1 MKKRLFAIMLAL
13 AMLLAAV
20 PALAEE
26 GKIEEQNQVQEKI
39 FCATEGCTNEVAN
52 KGDFCKDCA
61 TAKKVAEEE
70 AAAKKAAEEE
80 AAAKKAAEEEALRKA
95 AEEEAAK
102 KAAEEE
108 ALRKAAEEA
117 AKKAAEGKTEGLK
130 ATPGETNQAGTG
142 ADGNCH
148 HNHTA
153 AWASTQTGVQGTMVE
168 HPAKDPTC
176 TSEGNI
182 KYYTC
187 TNCGRYFRRDESIKE
202 KIVATETSADEVKI
216 QKISHKLN
224 KVNGQPATC
233 TKAGNIEYYEC
244 SFCKGNFKDEK
255 GENPVNDVVIPAL
268 GHAMSEDVTYP
279 QKPTCTNA
287 GKATYACT
295 RCKAKQENVNVPA
308 LGHDYGDPT
317 WNWCG
322 VSSATATFKCK
333 REGCDESKTLPAT
346 VTTSNEYGNCYV
358 YTRHTAKVT
367 GPDGNDY
374 YDSKTTNCRRPD
386 WYYDPC
392 YYNNP
397 CGHWGCGNVCTRY
410 SNCVPCQNYRTTFR
424 VGGYNCLATPK
435 TGDVSVIGMA
445 LISLVGAGAA
455 IMGKKRK

>member
-233 TKAGNIEYYEC
+233 TKAGNIEYYVC
-244 SFCKGNFKDEK
+244 SVCQGKFKDEK
-255 GENPVNDVVIPAL
+255 GEIPVNDVVIPAL
-268 GHAMSEDVTYP
+268 GH
-279 QKPTCTNA
+279 
-287 GKATYACT
+287 
-295 RCKAKQENVNVPA
+295 
-308 LGHDYGDPT
+308 DYDDPT
-317 WNWCG
+317 WNWRG
-322 VSSATATFKCK
+322 VSSAIATFKCK
-333 REGCDESKTLPAT
+333 RNCKEKNAIVTCQVRPTRSSINNCGYYTYTAT
-346 VTTSNEYGNCYV
+346 VKFNDKT
-358 YTRHTAKVT
+358 YTNTRT
-367 GPDGNDY
+367 DY
-374 YDSKTTNCRRPD
+374 SCRPD

-435 TGDVSVIGMA
+435 TGDVSVMAPAMLA
-445 LISLVGAGAA
+445 LIGAAGAA
-455 IMGKKRK
+455 LGKKRR

>member
-39 FCATEGCTNEVAN
+39 FCATEGCTNGVTN
-52 KGDFCKDCA
+52 KGDFCIAC
-61 TAKKVAEEE
+61 
-70 AAAKKAAEEE
+70 AAKKAEEAAKKAEEE

-108 ALRKAAEEA
+108 AARKAAEEQKITEEEN
-117 AKKAAEGKTEGLK
+117 AKKSPMLLGEANPAGAETDNK
-130 ATPGETNQAGTG
+130 
-142 ADGNCH
+142 CY

-168 HPAKDPTC
+168 YPAKAATC

-187 TNCGRYFRRDESIKE
+187 NVCHGFFVENGAGIDQKDPKQVSEN
-202 KIVATETSADEVKI
+202 DVKTPKTKHTLI
-216 QKISHKLN
+216 QIAAN
-224 KVNGQPATC
+224 PATC
-233 TKAGNIEYYEC
+233 TEAGNIEYYEC
-244 SFCKGNFKDEK
+244 SVCKGKFADST
-255 GENPVNDVVIPAL
+255 GMHPIENIVIPAL
-268 GHAMSEDVTYP
+268 GHAMSEDVTYK
-279 QKPTCTNA
+279 QKPTCMKA
-287 GKATYACT
+287 GIATYTCT
-295 RCKAKQENVNVPA
+295 RCNAKQENVNVPA
-308 LGHDYGDPT
+308 LGHDYGQPA

-322 VSSATATFKCK
+322 VSSATATFRCK
-333 REGCDESKTLPAT
+333 RNCGEENAIVTRQVRPTRSSINNCGYYTYTAT
-346 VTTSNEYGNCYV
+346 VEFNGNT
-358 YTRHTAKVT
+358 YTDTRT
-367 GPDGNDY
+367 DY
-374 YDSKTTNCRRPD
+374 SRRPD

-445 LISLVGAGAA
+445 LISLAGAGAA

>member
-20 PALAEE
+20 PALAEGE
-26 GKIEEQNQVQEKI
+26 GEPDKTEEKKI
-39 FCATEGCTNEVAN
+39 CTTEGCGKKVTGEGNLCV
-52 KGDFCKDCA
+52 DCA
-61 TAKKVAEEE
+61 TAKKV
-70 AAAKKAAEEE
+70 AEEE

-287 GKATYACT
+287 GKATYTCT

-333 REGCDESKTLPAT
+333 RNCGHSEPETASIVRNGINNCGYYTYTAT
-346 VTTSNEYGNCYV
+346 VQFNGQT
-358 YTRHTAKVT
+358 YTNTRT
-367 GPDGNDY
+367 DY
-374 YDSKTTNCRRPD
+374 SCRPD

-410 SNCVPCQNYRTTFR
+410 SNCVPCRDYRTTFR

-445 LISLVGAGAA
+445 LISLAGAGAA

>member
-13 AMLLAAV
+13 AMVLVAV

-26 GKIEEQNQVQEKI
+26 GE
-39 FCATEGCTNEVAN
+39 ATEVPETSTKIICKVCKKDVGSVDENGLCAN
-52 KGDFCKDCA
+52 C
-61 TAKKVAEEE
+61 
-70 AAAKKAAEEE
+70 AAKKAEEAAKKAEEE

-102 KAAEEE
+102 KAAEE
-108 ALRKAAEEA
+108 AAKKAAEEA

-153 AWASTQTGVQGTMVE
+153 AWASTQPGVQGTMVE
-168 HPAKDPTC
+168 YPAKAATC

-187 TNCGRYFRRDESIKE
+187 NVCKGYFVEDGGTIDIKKPKQVNE
-202 KIVATETSADEVKI
+202 NEVKI
-216 QKISHKLN
+216 SRTSHTLTKIDAK
-224 KVNGQPATC
+224 PATC
-233 TKAGNIEYYEC
+233 TEAGNIEYYKC
-244 SFCKGNFKDEK
+244 SVCNGKFKDEK

-268 GHAMSEDVTYP
+268 GHSVPAVDEYSV
-279 QKPTCTNA
+279 KPTCTTP
-287 GKATYACT
+287 GKATYKCSKCNT
-295 RCKAKQENVNVPA
+295 TLENVEIPA
-308 LGHDYGDPT
+308 LGHSYGSPS
-317 WNWCG
+317 WSWCG
-322 VSSATATFKCK
+322 FTSASATFTCTRNCGHSETETASIVRKSINNCGYYTY
-333 REGCDESKTLPAT
+333 TAT
-346 VTTSNEYGNCYV
+346 VIFNGNT
-358 YTRHTAKVT
+358 YTDTRT
-367 GPDGNDY
+367 DY
-374 YDSKTTNCRRPD
+374 SCRPD

-410 SNCVPCQNYRTTFR
+410 SDCVPCRDYRTTFR

-445 LISLVGAGAA
+445 LISLAGAGAA

>member
-13 AMLLAAV
+13 VMLLAAV

-26 GKIEEQNQVQEKI
+26 GEVQEQDQVKEKI
-39 FCATEGCTNEVAN
+39 LCATEGCKNEVAN

-61 TAKKVAEEE
+61 TAKKVAEE
-70 AAAKKAAEEE
+70 AAKKAEEE

-153 AWASTQTGVQGTMVE
+153 AWASTHPEVQGTMVE
-168 HPAKDPTC
+168 HPAVAATC
-176 TSEGNI
+176 TSEGNV

-187 TNCGRYFRRDESIKE
+187 NKCGGYFLRDENTE
-202 KIVATETSADEVKI
+202 DKIVATPSSAEAVKI

-233 TKAGNIEYYEC
+233 TVAGNIEYYEC
-244 SFCKGNFKDEK
+244 SVCNGEFKDEK

-268 GHAMSEDVTYP
+268 GHSVPADGGYTV
-279 QKPTCTNA
+279 KPTCTTA
-287 GKATYACT
+287 GKATYKCSKCNT
-295 RCKAKQENVNVPA
+295 TLENVEIPA
-308 LGHDYGDPT
+308 LGHSYGSPS
-317 WNWCG
+317 WSWCG
-322 VSSATATFKCK
+322 FTSASATFTCTRNCGHSETETASIVRKSINNCGYYTY
-333 REGCDESKTLPAT
+333 TAT
-346 VTTSNEYGNCYV
+346 VQFNGKT
-358 YTRHTAKVT
+358 YTDTRT
-367 GPDGNDY
+367 DY
-374 YDSKTTNCRRPD
+374 SCRPD

-410 SNCVPCQNYRTTFR
+410 SDCVPCQNYRTTFR

-445 LISLVGAGAA
+445 LISLAGAGAA

>member
-26 GKIEEQNQVQEKI
+26 GAVEQDNTAGNKI
-39 FCATEGCTNEVAN
+39 CATERCGKEV
-52 KGDFCKDCA
+52 KGEGILCA
-61 TAKKVAEEE
+61 TCAEKKAEEAAKKAEEE

-80 AAAKKAAEEEALRKA
+80 AARKAAEEEAAKKVA
-95 AEEEAAK
+95 EEAAK

-108 ALRKAAEEA
+108 ALRKAAEEQKITEEKN
-117 AKKAAEGKTEGLK
+117 AKKSPMLL
-130 ATPGETNQAGTG
+130 GEANPADTGTTNGCKHEHTTG
-142 ADGNCH
+142 WD
-148 HNHTA
+148 
-153 AWASTQTGVQGTMVE
+153 GTMVE
-168 HPAKDPTC
+168 HPAVAATC

-187 TNCGRYFRRDESIKE
+187 TNCGRYFLRNE
-202 KIVATETSADEVKI
+202 KITDKIDANETSADKVKTPKTGHTLTQI
-216 QKISHKLN
+216 AAKA
-224 KVNGQPATC
+224 ATC
-233 TKAGNIEYYEC
+233 TEAGNIEYYEC
-244 SFCKGNFKDEK
+244 SVCKGKFADST
-255 GENPVNDVVIPAL
+255 GMHPIENIVIPAL
-268 GHAMSEDVTYP
+268 GHAMSEDVTYK
-279 QKPTCTNA
+279 QKPTCMKA
-287 GKATYACT
+287 GIATYTCT
-295 RCKAKQENVNVPA
+295 RCNAKQENVNVPA
-308 LGHDYGDPT
+308 LGHDYGEPA

-322 VSSATATFKCK
+322 VSSATATFRC
-333 REGCDESKTLPAT
+333 RRNCGEENAIVTCQARLTRSSINNCGYYTYTAT
-346 VTTSNEYGNCYV
+346 VQFNGKT
-358 YTRHTAKVT
+358 YTDMRT
-367 GPDGNDY
+367 DY
-374 YDSKTTNCRRPD
+374 SCRPD

-445 LISLVGAGAA
+445 LISLAGAGAA

>member
-130 ATPGETNQAGTG
+130 APPGETNQAGTG

-233 TKAGNIEYYEC
+233 TKAGNIEYYVC
-244 SFCKGNFKDEK
+244 SVCQGKFKDEK
-255 GENPVNDVVIPAL
+255 GEIPVNDVVIPAL
-268 GHAMSEDVTYP
+268 GH
-279 QKPTCTNA
+279 
-287 GKATYACT
+287 
-295 RCKAKQENVNVPA
+295 
-308 LGHDYGDPT
+308 DYDDPT

-322 VSSATATFKCK
+322 VSSAIATFKCK
-333 REGCDESKTLPAT
+333 RNCKEKNAIVTCQVRPTRSSINNCGYYTYTAT
-346 VTTSNEYGNCYV
+346 VKFNDKT
-358 YTRHTAKVT
+358 YTNTRT
-367 GPDGNDY
+367 DY
-374 YDSKTTNCRRPD
+374 SCRPD

-435 TGDVSVIGMA
+435 TGDVSVMAPAMLA
-445 LISLVGAGAA
+445 LIGAAGAA
-455 IMGKKRK
+455 LGKKRR

>member
-26 GKIEEQNQVQEKI
+26 GEVQEQDQVKEKI
-39 FCATEGCTNEVAN
+39 LCATEGCKNEVAN

-61 TAKKVAEEE
+61 TAKKVAEE
-70 AAAKKAAEEE
+70 AAKKAEEE

-142 ADGNCH
+142 ADGNSH

-233 TKAGNIEYYEC
+233 TKAGNIEYYVC
-244 SFCKGNFKDEK
+244 SVCQGKFKDEK
-255 GENPVNDVVIPAL
+255 GEIPVNDVVIPAL
-268 GHAMSEDVTYP
+268 GH
-279 QKPTCTNA
+279 
-287 GKATYACT
+287 
-295 RCKAKQENVNVPA
+295 
-308 LGHDYGDPT
+308 DYDDPT

-322 VSSATATFKCK
+322 VSSATATFRC
-333 REGCDESKTLPAT
+333 RRNCGEENAIVTCQARLTRSSINNCGYYTYTAT
-346 VTTSNEYGNCYV
+346 VQFNGKT
-358 YTRHTAKVT
+358 YTDMRT
-367 GPDGNDY
+367 DY
-374 YDSKTTNCRRPD
+374 SCRPD

-445 LISLVGAGAA
+445 LISLAGAGAA

>member
-26 GKIEEQNQVQEKI
+26 VAVEQDNTAGNKI
-39 FCATEGCTNEVAN
+39 CATDGCKEAVEGE
-52 KGDFCKDCA
+52 GILCA
-61 TAKKVAEEE
+61 TCAEKKAEE
-70 AAAKKAAEEE
+70 AAKKAEEE

-142 ADGNCH
+142 ADGKCH

-153 AWASTQTGVQGTMVE
+153 EWANAHPEVQGTMVE
-168 HPAKDPTC
+168 WPAKDPTC

-187 TNCGRYFRRDESIKE
+187 IKCNEFFVEEGGRIDQNLPKKVNEN
-202 KIVATETSADEVKI
+202 DVKI
-216 QKISHKLN
+216 PKTGHKPTKIEGK
-224 KVNGQPATC
+224 PATC
-233 TKAGNIEYYEC
+233 TEAGIKEHYKCSVCGKLFSDSEGKEEISDTNI
-244 SFCKGNFKDEK
+244 
-255 GENPVNDVVIPAL
+255 
-268 GHAMSEDVTYP
+268 
-279 QKPTCTNA
+279 
-287 GKATYACT
+287 
-295 RCKAKQENVNVPA
+295 PA

-322 VSSATATFKCK
+322 VSSATATFKCT
-333 REGCDESKTLPAT
+333 RCGESQTIPAT
-346 VTTSNEYGNCYV
+346 VTTRNEYSNCYV
-358 YTRHTAKVT
+358 YTRYTATVEFN
-367 GPDGNDY
+367 GNTYTNTRTDY
-374 YDSKTTNCRRPD
+374 SCRPD

-410 SNCVPCQNYRTTFR
+410 SNCVPCRDYRTTFR

-435 TGDVSVIGMA
+435 TGDVSVIAPAMLA
-445 LISLVGAGAA
+445 LIGAAGA
-455 IMGKKRK
+455 MLGKKRR

>member
-26 GKIEEQNQVQEKI
+26 GEVQEQDQVKEKI
-39 FCATEGCTNEVAN
+39 LCATEGCKNEVAN

-61 TAKKVAEEE
+61 TAKKVAEE
-70 AAAKKAAEEE
+70 AAKKAEEE

-153 AWASTQTGVQGTMVE
+153 AWASTHPEVQGTMVE
-168 HPAKDPTC
+168 HPAVAATC
-176 TSEGNI
+176 TSEGNV

-187 TNCGRYFRRDESIKE
+187 NKCGGYFVEDGGTIDIKNP
-202 KIVATETSADEVKI
+202 K
-216 QKISHKLN
+216 
-224 KVNGQPATC
+224 KVNENDVKTPKTKHTLIQIAAKAATC
-233 TKAGNIEYYEC
+233 TVAGNIEYYEC
-244 SFCKGNFKDEK
+244 SVCNGEFKDEK

-268 GHAMSEDVTYP
+268 GHSVPADGEYTV
-279 QKPTCTNA
+279 KPTCTTA
-287 GKATYACT
+287 GKATYKCSKCNT
-295 RCKAKQENVNVPA
+295 TLENVEIPA
-308 LGHDYGDPT
+308 LGHSYGSPS
-317 WNWCG
+317 WSWCG
-322 VSSATATFKCK
+322 FTSASATFTCTRNCGHSETETASIVRKSINNCGYYTY
-333 REGCDESKTLPAT
+333 TAT
-346 VTTSNEYGNCYV
+346 VQFNGKT
-358 YTRHTAKVT
+358 YTDTRT
-367 GPDGNDY
+367 DY
-374 YDSKTTNCRRPD
+374 SCRPD

-410 SNCVPCQNYRTTFR
+410 SDCVPCQNYRTTFR

-445 LISLVGAGAA
+445 LISLAGAGAA